1 MRSSERVM
9 TIGTFIIS
17 FPQLAHS
24 GGGAPDSN
32 DSDSYRLRGA
42 FSFFLVGGSRARC
55 CRAATVNGD
64 CDTGL
69 GDHLYASRAKA
80 WMTRKLA
87 ISRRV
92 VRYYMSS

>member
-1 MRSSERVM
+1 M

-42 FSFFLVGGSRARC
+42 LSFFLVGGSRA
-55 CRAATVNGD
+55 ATVNGD
-64 CDTGL
+64 RDTGL
-69 GDHLYASRAKA
+69 GDRLYASRAKA